1 MWKKN
6 GARLFLRGVQ
16 GMEEGQ
22 QAESEI
28 QEIPLNIKK
37 KKSCFM
43 VRVIKDSEVV
53 HVLGDAQNPGGK

>member
-1 MWKKN
+1 MDVWKKN
-6 GARLFLRGVQ
+6 GARLFFSGVQ

-37 KKSCFM
+37 KA
-43 VRVIKDSEVV
+43 
-53 HVLGDAQNPGGK
+53 VLW